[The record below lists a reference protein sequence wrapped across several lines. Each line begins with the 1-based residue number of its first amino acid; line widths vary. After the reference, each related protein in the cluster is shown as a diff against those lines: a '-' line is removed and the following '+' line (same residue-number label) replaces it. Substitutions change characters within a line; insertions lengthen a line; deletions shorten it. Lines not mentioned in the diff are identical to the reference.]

1 MNSKHASGGLEGIAY
16 TNNGASLVSVDMA
29 TGDILQ
35 SISGNAPITG
45 IARDG
50 QFIYTISSDNTFQ
63 IIDLNSGL
71 MVLDA
76 TLSLPGGGQQLVVG
90 DGVAYVAAGKLLP
103 DNSGTGGY
111 WTVDVTNSHAPHL
124 IEGVDN
130 LLEAGGSIALNG
142 SGIGLT
148 VQFINNG
155 VDVLDT
161 SNASNTGNIEVG
173 RRQRNR
179 SASQSQAALATS
191 PMAMQASRWSITNR
205 MTRWVSRLKC
215 KLHQCPVIST
225 LKHRAFRSMRI
236 FHRYWR
242 QGH

>member
-1 MNSKHASGGLEGIAY
+1 MATGNYGLAIVDAETAKSPLIFSQLQLNGTATDVSVDNGLGLAAVATGSGGLQIVNITDPRNPRLVTTILTQSTQVEVFEGIAY

-35 SISGNAPITG
+35 SIKGNAPITG

-90 DGVAYVAAGKLLP
+90 DGVADVAAGKLLP

-111 WTVDVTNSHAPHL
+111 LTVDVTNSHARHL

-130 LLEAGGSIALNG
+130 FEC
-142 SGIGLT
+142 
-148 VQFINNG
+148 V
-155 VDVLDT
+155 
-161 SNASNTGNIEVG
+161 
-173 RRQRNR
+173 RR
-179 SASQSQAALATS
+179 
-191 PMAMQASRWSITNR
+191 
-205 MTRWVSRLKC
+205 
-215 KLHQCPVIST
+215 
-225 LKHRAFRSMRI
+225 
-236 FHRYWR
+236 
-242 QGH
+242 